1 MDCTVHGV
9 TKESD
14 RTERLSLSYHHK
26 MNIIIIFSSSLLSK
40 LRPREVKLFAI
51 KSILIQDQGYPNS
64 YPQNLSADLMFIT
77 TELYCNF
84 RRLRASQVVLVVKN
98 LPANVGDIRDMGM
111 ATHSRILAWR
121 IPWTE
126 KPGRLQ
132 STGLHRVRHD

>member
-84 RRLRASQVVLVVKN
+84 RRLRASQVALEGKN
-98 LPANVGDIRDMGM
+98 LAANAGDRRDRLP
-111 ATHSRILAWR
+111 SL
-121 IPWTE
+121 
-126 KPGRLQ
+126 GREDPLEEGTGNPLQ
-132 STGLHRVRHD
+132 YSCLEHPMDRRA

>member
-98 LPANVGDIRDMGM
+98 LPANVGDIRD
-111 ATHSRILAWR
+111 A
-121 IPWTE
+121 
-126 KPGRLQ
+126 
-132 STGLHRVRHD
+132 V